1 MKSRLHEYVNTIGM
15 FILLVCLS
23 SSAFSAEVKDIN
35 VDELKNLISEGVTV
49 IDVRTPGEWNQ
60 TGIVEGSIPIMFFDE
75 KRKAHPRQWLDLA
88 SNHVQPSDKVAIIC
102 RTGSRSKVIGKYL
115 IRQHGFESVY
125 NVKGGIVSWVKS
137 GNKTVK
143 IK

>member
-1 MKSRLHEYVNTIGM
+1 MNKHRIRWIAKYLVA
-15 FILLVCLS
+15 VCLIAL
-23 SSAFSAEVKDIN
+23 SASVFSAEVKDIN
-35 VDELKNLISEGVTV
+35 VNELKNLISEGVTV

-75 KRKAHPRQWLDLA
+75 KRKAHPIEWMNQA
-88 SNHVQPSDKVAIIC
+88 SDYIQPGDDVAIIC

-125 NVKGGIVSWVKS
+125 NVKGGIVSWVKN